1 MYLQRRAPGREPV
14 HCARDQGGVPFPG
27 SPGPCGSFR
36 PRFFRTCSVC
46 QLRQPQSGGG
56 SPFENAR
63 ALSGGEATAEVEIR
77 AVLATHPILPL
88 MRGNF
93 QDRVVWS
100 YPCQVDYVNKAC

>member
-1 MYLQRRAPGREPV
+1 VRGIKGEFRFLEAPGRVEV
-14 HCARDQGGVPFPG
+14 FVRAFFGHA
-27 SPGPCGSFR
+27 PCVNSDSR
-36 PRFFRTCSVC
+36 NLAVEVLSKT
-46 QLRQPQSGGG
+46 
-56 SPFENAR
+56 AR